1 MSKKNELKPYRHG
14 GKGKT
19 APYKTTHVRVP
30 IEIKNKVQEF
40 VKNWHVNKFSHQYSP
55 KNSEIKEELG
65 ELKTELDKALY
76 SNNALRAEIKELK
89 TNNKNKSEIK
99 EKIDEYLHLN
109 NPNWNSP
116 RNSGLKKFINWLTE
130 YFSK

>member
-1 MSKKNELKPYRHG
+1 MSKKNELKPYRNG
-14 GKGKT
+14 GKCKE

-30 IEIKNKVQEF
+30 IEIKDQVQKF
-40 VKNWHVNKFSHQYSP
+40 VKNWHVNKFSHQYTEEI
-55 KNSEIKEELG
+55 NSK
-65 ELKTELDKALY
+65 
-76 SNNALRAEIKELK
+76 
-89 TNNKNKSEIK
+89 IK

-116 RNSGLKKFINWLTE
+116 RNSGLKKFMDWLTD